1 MDYLLALRV
10 PGWLGRIDSKIFTII
25 TPVLYFSFLPAF
37 LCVFFWIIYES
48 VFPLLSDLHLSFIL
62 YPFEH
67 YFLFVLLT
75 FILSPWPLYVV
86 L

>member
-1 MDYLLALRV
+1 LGG
-10 PGWLGRIDSKIFTII
+10 GWWWRG
-25 TPVLYFSFLPAF
+25 
-37 LCVFFWIIYES
+37 IIYEF

-67 YFLFVLLT
+67 SFFFVLLT
-75 FILSPWPLYVV
+75 SLLSPWPLYVI

>member
-1 MDYLLALRV
+1 MDYLLAQRV
-10 PGWLGRIDSKIFTII
+10 TGRWGRIDGKIFTII
-25 TPVLYFSFLPAF
+25 RPVLRFTFLRAF
-37 LCVFFWIIYES
+37 FFFWIIYES

-67 YFLFVLLT
+67 SFLFVLLT
-75 FILSPWPLYVV
+75 SLLSPWPPYVI